1 MLLVVVGT
9 RPEAVKL
16 RKVIEALRAKSLS
29 VTVLGTGQHTDLLA
43 QTHLPIDHDLAIPNS
58 GDPLQFGESVATALR
73 QYLYENAT
81 VSEKVQAVVCQ
92 GDTASAWGAAK
103 GGYAAGL
110 PVIHIEAGVR
120 SWDDQNPYP
129 EERFRREIDLL
140 SDWHFCATK
149 ENAENLVRENHTKLA
164 HPHSYVVG
172 NPGIDALYENVTPQ
186 TKRERRVLVTLHRR
200 ESFGAPLK
208 AIFDGL
214 VQATLALQ
222 DREFWWPVHP
232 NPAVRAV
239 LPTLWNRPWPIPF
252 LNGNF
257 HLLDPMEPEA
267 FQYALARSQAVL
279 TDSGG
284 VQEEAAALGIPC
296 VVARDLTD
304 RPESVASGH
313 AILAG
318 RTSEGVRDG
327 LIKAVR
333 NGLNSTPFLGFG
345 DGKASERIADIL
357 AAHFS

>member
-1 MLLVVVGT
+1 MTRLAVVYGT

-16 RKVIEALRAKSLS
+16 APVVRALRARGTEVVVIS
-29 VTVLGTGQHTDLLA
+29 TGQHTDLL
-43 QTHLPIDHDLAIPNS
+43 TGTPLTPDHRLDLYHDP
-58 GDPLQFGESVATALR
+58 DPLVFGEAVAVAIRGWL
-73 QYLYENAT
+73 QANAVAAT
-81 VSEKVQAVVCQ
+81 IVQ

-120 SWDDQNPYP
+120 SWHDQNPYP

-222 DREFWWPVHP
+222 DRDFWWPVHP